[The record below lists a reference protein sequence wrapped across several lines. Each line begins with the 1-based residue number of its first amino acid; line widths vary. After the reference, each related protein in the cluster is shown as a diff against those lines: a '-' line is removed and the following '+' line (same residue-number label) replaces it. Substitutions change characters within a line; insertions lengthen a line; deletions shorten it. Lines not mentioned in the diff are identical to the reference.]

1 MLKLKKRIK
10 RKGFT
15 LAEIITAVAILA
27 MLAGFI
33 SVIFK
38 SSIDGYRS
46 AGANTEIMQKL
57 RAITEQLN
65 SDFEGL
71 CKDGYLI
78 VTKESKSRK
87 IYDKIGYPLETVH
100 MDRIYYFTTGDFQ
113 SWDRYTNEN
122 NTLTFAKSNIA
133 RVFWGHDSNSLNN
146 DELPL
151 SECKLAR
158 DVLLLT
164 PNPDQNIVL
173 PDDCN
178 GLSFAQC
185 KIQTDVD
192 NLISLVEDSNERD
205 ILDNSVRIDIQSE
218 PEDVRRLFC
227 ENIGEFKIEW
237 SEGNFDLTGDLIW
250 LPQGTTS
257 LQKTWGPNAVKPK
270 AFKFTFTLYDSKGI
284 LQGGRRFTHIV
295 YLDN

>member
-87 IYDKIGYPLETVH
+87 IYDKIGYPLETVR
-100 MDRIYYFTTGDFQ
+100 MDRIYFFATGDFQ
-113 SWDRYTNEN
+113 SWDRYEYEPVK
-122 NTLTFAKSNIA
+122 FKYAKSNIA
-133 RVFWGHDSNSLNN
+133 RVFWGQDFESLIS
-146 DELPL
+146 EITPL

-164 PNPDQNIVL
+164 PQNPDITSITL
-173 PDDCN
+173 PEDCAD
-178 GLSFAQC
+178 LSFAQC
-185 KIQTDVD
+185 KSNLSILEDVD
-192 NLISLVEDSNERD
+192 DLFDES
-205 ILDNSVRIDIQSE
+205 IDLS
-218 PEDVRRLFC
+218 DVNNFRSFMC

-237 SEGNFDLTGDLIW
+237 SEGNFELTGDLIW

-270 AFKFTFTLYDSKGI
+270 ALKFTFTLYDSRGI
-284 LQGGRRFTHIV
+284 FDGGRRFTHIV